1 MGKLYSSDKPYTFDR
16 VVRLLIGLL
25 SIGLSLYILYRLKDA
40 LLPFFI
46 AWIIAYML
54 NPIVKFFSNKLRL
67 AHGLAV
73 VLTLLSFVGV
83 FILLGL
89 ILTPLIKTEISHINT
104 MIANYDFKNI
114 SRDGVPINVIDAVD
128 RFIDFKKLHELFSKE
143 SILDTIEN
151 FSPVMKTILNNT
163 LSLII
168 GLTVFF
174 LICLYLIFILL
185 DYEKIN
191 ALWRML
197 TPPKYRKTVFSIAH
211 DVENAMN
218 NYFRHQFLICCIIAI
233 CYATGFQ
240 FIGLPLAIVF
250 GLFVG
255 FVHMIPYLQVIT
267 FPFALL
273 LSWLASAQDETS
285 FWSMIFYVLI
295 VYLIVQVI
303 NDLILTPRI
312 MGKAMGLNPAIIL
325 LSLSI
330 WGTFLGVV
338 GMIIALP
345 VTTLLLSYYKKFISK
360 AETELLEGI
369 IHDDKED

>member
-16 VVRLLIGLL
+16 VVRLLICLL